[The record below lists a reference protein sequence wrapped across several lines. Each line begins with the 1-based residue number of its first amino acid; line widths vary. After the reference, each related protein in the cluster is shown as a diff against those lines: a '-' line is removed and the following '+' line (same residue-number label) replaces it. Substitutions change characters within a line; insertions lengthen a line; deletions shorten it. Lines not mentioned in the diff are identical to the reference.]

1 MKNEDGQ
8 KFDEKLNMDTATAS
22 EIESTNEKLIDYM
35 NVTGENIAAE
45 QVEYLVKNQK
55 SESDKKQI
63 IDPTFGKL
71 LVVNNKILDVLNN
84 IYRDMYDEQDTSI
97 KHPDKLQKDSLNT
110 HSDTQILD
118 GGTPGNDINFSLPGM
133 LGPRARF
140 GSRTGGKG
148 GKGGKGKPR
157 PVPTGKKKHKKSPN
171 KPKPTSATKPNEKSK
186 PKAPKK
192 TSKTGA
198 GKILRGLR
206 LGKAVPIVG
215 GLIAAGL
222 SVYDSVHG
230 WNNAG
235 ESLGIS
241 ESELTSINKASSA
254 VGSIASG
261 FTFGLVDGED
271 VSKGVNNL
279 MGGNNDIE
287 KYEDAGIIDHDTIGD
302 SKIDDWNKLKELSSV
317 EIQEIINIDD
327 WDEKIKERLIE
338 VHKSVILR
346 EQISQDN
353 NITKNE
359 NNIDKTKNTNITK
372 NENIKNENNIDKTK
386 NENIKNENNIDKTK
400 NTNIT
405 KNENNI
411 DKTKNTNITKNENN
425 IDKTKNTNITKNEN
439 IANINIDKT
448 ENVDN
453 SINVNNVNK
462 ITNTDMK
469 VKNETND
476 LSKNITIED
485 SANTNNIINV
495 QKIQNLQVENL
506 EVKQE
511 DNEIIENIFNN
522 GDVNSIENNNVN
534 EIKIINKNIKKI
546 NSRITNKEVELVIAT
561 KVGAIE
567 KVSEINETIE
577 NLVQKK
583 NTYKERIRE
592 IINSK
597 VNVKSSKNTARK
609 VKQITKTSDVYE
621 DEKIKKEDTIV
632 QSNKD
637 VKEMT
642 AQQLN
647 ENFVQ
652 QTKMQLGIS
661 QNNNQNVNVN
671 PISNHNI
678 NNYNA
683 KNYDS
688 DNLLNS
694 FEH

>member
-140 GSRTGGKG
+140 GSRTG

-353 NITKNE
+353 
-359 NNIDKTKNTNITK
+359 
-372 NENIKNENNIDKTK
+372 
-386 NENIKNENNIDKTK
+386 
-400 NTNIT
+400 
-405 KNENNI
+405 
-411 DKTKNTNITKNENN
+411 NITKNENN

>member
-372 NENIKNENNIDKTK
+372 NEN
-386 NENIKNENNIDKTK
+386 
-400 NTNIT
+400 
-405 KNENNI
+405 NI

>member
-372 NENIKNENNIDKTK
+372 NENI
-386 NENIKNENNIDKTK
+386 
-400 NTNIT
+400 
-405 KNENNI
+405 
-411 DKTKNTNITKNENN
+411 
-425 IDKTKNTNITKNEN
+425 
-439 IANINIDKT
+439 ANINIDKT

>member
-405 KNENNI
+405 KNEN
-411 DKTKNTNITKNENN
+411 
-425 IDKTKNTNITKNEN
+425 